1 MINPKLKNILYK
13 QGYRF
18 SGNHSVV
25 KTCRWTRNS
34 LRGKGVCYK
43 EKWYPPVKS
52 HRCMQM
58 SPSLFCNQNCLFCWR
73 MHSGDRGISWKE
85 SFKGVELD
93 DPKEILEK
101 SIEQRKLLL
110 QGYKGWEGID
120 KKMWE
125 EALKP
130 NIMAISLTGEPT
142 MYPRLGELIQEA
154 HKKDII
160 TFLVT
165 NGTLPERLEALE
177 EEPFQLYV
185 TLAAPNKKIYD
196 QLCKPLTSKL
206 WDKLNETLELVNSF
220 DCRKVVRLTLVKNFN
235 MIKSEEYVKLIEKI
249 NPDFIE
255 AKGYVHVGESRKRL
269 PHDAMPYHEDV
280 VEFAKKIDEESSFNI
295 KDDFKPSRVVL
306 LTQD

>member
-1 MINPKLKNILYK
+1 MINPELKKLLYK

-18 SGNHSVV
+18 GGNHSVV

-43 EKWYPPVKS
+43 ERWYPPVKS

-73 MHSGDRGISWKE
+73 LHSGDRGISWKE
-85 SFKGVELD
+85 SFKDVKLD
-93 DPKEILEK
+93 EPKEILEK
-101 SIEQRKLLL
+101 CIEARKELL
-110 QGYKGWEGID
+110 QGFKGWEGID
-120 KKMWE
+120 LKKWR
-125 EALKP
+125 EALDP

-165 NGTLPERLEALE
+165 NGTLPKRLEALD

-185 TLAAPNKKIYD
+185 TLAAPNKEIYD
-196 QLCKPLTSKL
+196 KLCNPLSGKL
-206 WDKLNETLELVNSF
+206 WGKMNETLEFVNSF
-220 DCRKVVRLTLVKNFN
+220 NCRKVIRLTLVKNFN
-235 MIKSEEYVKLIEKI
+235 MVKPEEYVKLIEKL

-269 PHDAMPYHEDV
+269 PHNAMPYHEDV
-280 VEFAKKIDEESSFNI
+280 LKFAEKIAKNSSYEI
-295 KDDFKPSRVVL
+295 KDDFRPSRVVL
-306 LTQD
+306 LTK